1 MELEW
6 EKIAPE
12 IAISILGEPSKKDG
26 SYYRWGAK
34 GSLALNLQQGTFFDF
49 ENNQGY
55 GLIEFLKQRGLE
67 PDDYL
72 KNYQPIDKPSKPVR
86 KYTDKDMFRLKEE
99 AEIFTRYSDTFCVM
113 RFPTDHF
120 IKQKYAPFTKSNNA
134 WHMKRPDGQLPIY
147 CDNNKPEDYVIIN
160 EGEKACLGCSS
171 IYDGDVC
178 TWHGG
183 VNNLDKQDWTPLQN
197 RKVIIFPDNDVAG
210 KKCAEEL
217 KEKLSQIAKEVI
229 VVKPPREFKDK
240 DDLYDAK
247 VNDFFSSSQQFLDY
261 CLNNQVKKRVSF
273 DLIQVNK
280 IMQDVKEP
288 VWVVK
293 DICEEDSV
301 VNIFGQPKS
310 GKSFVTVDLACNIVL
325 GRKWHEHETTQGAVV
340 YLAGEGTR
348 AISRRFLAWQQ
359 LNAIRIKDAPL
370 LISTRG
376 ARLLDDKDHQL
387 LKDTIDRT
395 QDESG
400 KVRMI
405 IVDTL
410 QRNFG
415 AGNENSTEDMSAF
428 IERIDDLRDT
438 YSTCIAIVHH
448 VGHGNATRA
457 RGSSVIQASVDWEYR
472 VARTNLGSDMFVE
485 FSQTL
490 VKDGK
495 PMLPKNFKFIEQKL
509 PFHDMTSG
517 ALELIDAGDMPK
529 KTKISEKGQA
539 IIDAIKNIQDKAD
552 EPATIW
558 LGQAEIREITN
569 INDSTVKTWLRKL
582 VEQDILTYEKGT
594 GYQTN
599 EYNSE
604 IF

>member
-1 MELEW
+1 
-6 EKIAPE
+6 
-12 IAISILGEPSKKDG
+12 
-26 SYYRWGAK
+26 
-34 GSLALNLQQGTFFDF
+34 
-49 ENNQGY
+49 
-55 GLIEFLKQRGLE
+55 
-67 PDDYL
+67 
-72 KNYQPIDKPSKPVR
+72 
-86 KYTDKDMFRLKEE
+86 
-99 AEIFTRYSDTFCVM
+99 
-113 RFPTDHF
+113 
-120 IKQKYAPFTKSNNA
+120 
-134 WHMKRPDGQLPIY
+134 
-147 CDNNKPEDYVIIN
+147 
-160 EGEKACLGCSS
+160 
-171 IYDGDVC
+171 
-178 TWHGG
+178 
-183 VNNLDKQDWTPLQN
+183 
-197 RKVIIFPDNDVAG
+197 
-210 KKCAEEL
+210 
-217 KEKLSQIAKEVI
+217 
-229 VVKPPREFKDK
+229 
-240 DDLYDAK
+240 
-247 VNDFFSSSQQFLDY
+247 
-261 CLNNQVKKRVSF
+261 
-273 DLIQVNK
+273 
-280 IMQDVKEP
+280 
-288 VWVVK
+288 
-293 DICEEDSV
+293 
-301 VNIFGQPKS
+301 
-310 GKSFVTVDLACNIVL
+310 
-325 GRKWHEHETTQGAVV
+325 
-340 YLAGEGTR
+340 
-348 AISRRFLAWQQ
+348 
-359 LNAIRIKDAPL
+359 
-370 LISTRG
+370 
-376 ARLLDDKDHQL
+376 
-387 LKDTIDRT
+387 
-395 QDESG
+395 
-400 KVRMI
+400 MI

-582 VEQDILTYEKGT
+582 VEQDILTYEKGK